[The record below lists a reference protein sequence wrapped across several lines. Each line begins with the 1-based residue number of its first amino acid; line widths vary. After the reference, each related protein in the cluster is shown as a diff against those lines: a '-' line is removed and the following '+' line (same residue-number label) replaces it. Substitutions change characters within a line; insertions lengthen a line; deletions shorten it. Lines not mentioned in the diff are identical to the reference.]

1 MRLWV
6 FLKAKRSE
14 FAGVGSALVVKVLNV
29 RAMAP
34 LSWLALVIG
43 ACLAL
48 MGVCRS
54 SEFAGVGSSVVV
66 AFDSCLALMGIS

>member
-1 MRLWV
+1 MRSWV
-6 FLKAKRSE
+6 FLRAKSSE
-14 FAGVGSALVVKVLNV
+14 FADVGSALVVKVLNV
-29 RAMAP
+29 RPMTP